1 MKVTITVGAVELR
14 VVGLDLTRK
23 EVRRLLMDCAGIAAA
38 MQPEEAERAPMG
50 FSAHVEREPTEMA
63 GQFYEDEE

>member
-1 MKVTITVGAVELR
+1 MKVTITVGAVKLR
-14 VVGLDLTRK
+14 TDGLDLTRK

-38 MQPEEAERAPMG
+38 MAPEEAPSNPMG

-63 GQFYEDEE
+63 VTYFEDEE